1 MNRLR
6 FGGTSWVIPGSF
18 AENLRVLAEDV
29 GDMELVLFDT
39 PQASNIPSAAEVREL
54 ASFCRELD
62 MTCTVHFAQD
72 ICASASLADRTKTED
87 SALRLI
93 DLFTPLY
100 PFAWIV
106 HFCGER
112 RGPSPSADME
122 RWLELTQ
129 RSAARLASAVGDSDK
144 ICAETLDYNFDLIY
158 GIIKSAGLS
167 VCLDVGHLVKYG
179 CDVKAKIREYI
190 ADARV
195 LHLHGVRPD
204 GTDHVDLS
212 HFDAGLFAFLM
223 NSADDGRERVCTLE
237 VFENDYEKSLPVL
250 KKLLK

>member
-1 MNRLR
+1 MSRLR
-6 FGGTSWVIPGSF
+6 FGGTSWVVPGSF
-18 AENLRVLAEDV
+18 ADNLRVLAEDV

-39 PQASNIPSAAEVREL
+39 PQASNIPSRAEVAEL
-54 ASFCRELD
+54 AALCRELR
-62 MTCTVHFAQD
+62 MTCTVHFARDISTATDAAARTQD
-72 ICASASLADRTKTED
+72 ED
-87 SALRLI
+87 AALRLLE
-93 DLFTPLY
+93 LFAPLD

-112 RGPSPSADME
+112 RGPSPSADMA
-122 RWLELTQ
+122 RWLDNTQ
-129 RSAARLASAVGDSDK
+129 RSAARLASAAGDSHK
-144 ICAETLDYNFDLIY
+144 ICAETLDYDFDLIY
-158 GIIKSAGLS
+158 DLIKGAGLS

-179 CDVKAKIREYI
+179 FDARAKVLEYV
-190 ADARV
+190 ADASV

-237 VFENDYEKSLPVL
+237 VFENDYAKSLPVL

>member
-18 AENLRVLAEDV
+18 AENLRVLAEDI

-54 ASFCRELD
+54 ASFCRKLD

-87 SALRLI
+87 SALRLM
-93 DLFTPLY
+93 DLFAPLY

-112 RGPSPSADME
+112 RGPSPSADMA
-122 RWLELTQ
+122 RWLDHTQ
-129 RSAARLASAVGDSDK
+129 RSAARLAAAAGDSHK
-144 ICAETLDYNFDLIY
+144 ICAETLDYDFDLIY
-158 GIIKSAGLS
+158 DLIKGAGLS

-179 CDVKAKIREYI
+179 FDARAKVREYI

-195 LHLHGVRPD
+195 LHIHGVRPD
-204 GTDHVDLS
+204 GTDHIDLS
-212 HFDAGLFAFLM
+212 YFDPELFEFLM
-223 NSADDGRERVCTLE
+223 AAAGDGKERVATME
-237 VFENDYEKSLPVL
+237 VFEGDYAKSLAAL
-250 KKLLK
+250 KKLLR